1 MEGVICLSIR
11 FIPTVLVSNT
21 LHILPQSLVSME
33 RKVGAR
39 RDTSKESDDGEHQ
52 FFFNKRVEDVDGK
65 HGWQGQSK
73 ARRQFMEFGI
83 TSRVNGKADLAQRS
97 TCLEKL

>member
-21 LHILPQSLVSME
+21 LHILPQSLVGME

-39 RDTSKESDDGEHQ
+39 RDTSKESGDGGHR
-52 FFFNKRVEDVDGK
+52 FFFNL
-65 HGWQGQSK
+65 Q
-73 ARRQFMEFGI
+73 
-83 TSRVNGKADLAQRS
+83 
-97 TCLEKL
+97 

>member
-39 RDTSKESDDGEHQ
+39 RDTSKESGEGGFGHCCHARGLRSAIQ
-52 FFFNKRVEDVDGK
+52 THKCIIVAPSIA
-65 HGWQGQSK
+65 GQK
-73 ARRQFMEFGI
+73 QNYLFI
-83 TSRVNGKADLAQRS
+83 YPLP
-97 TCLEKL
+97 C